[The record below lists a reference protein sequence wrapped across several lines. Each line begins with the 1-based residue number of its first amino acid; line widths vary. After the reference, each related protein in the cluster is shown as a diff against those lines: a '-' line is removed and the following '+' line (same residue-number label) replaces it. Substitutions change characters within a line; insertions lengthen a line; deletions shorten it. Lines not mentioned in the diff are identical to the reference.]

1 MVTKD
6 YYRDLISHLRQLLM
20 RGQRRVAI
28 TFAQNNGLFDHAL
41 TLSYLLSFLSPS
53 LNSASTNLGQVID
66 NNLMISTIKKFI
78 TSTLSIED
86 PRMFCHFDIYIFI

>member
-1 MVTKD
+1 MTKD
-6 YYRDLISHLRQLLM
+6 YYRDLLSHLRQLLM

-41 TLSYLLSFLSPS
+41 ALSYLLSFLSS
-53 LNSASTNLGQVID
+53 SSNTNLGQVVD

-78 TSTLSIED
+78 TTTLSTED
-86 PRMFCHFDIYIFI
+86 PRKFFFSYI